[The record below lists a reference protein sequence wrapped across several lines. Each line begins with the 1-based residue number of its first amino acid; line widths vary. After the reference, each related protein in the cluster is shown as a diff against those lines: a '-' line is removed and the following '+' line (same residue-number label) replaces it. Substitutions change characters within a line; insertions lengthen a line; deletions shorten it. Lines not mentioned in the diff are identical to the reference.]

1 MSLSI
6 GIVGLPN
13 VGKSTLFQTITKK
26 QVDCANYPFCTIDP
40 NVGVVAVPD
49 TRVDKLALLTN
60 SAKKIY
66 ATVEFVDIAGL
77 VKGASEGEG
86 LGNKF
91 LANIRETDAIVYVL
105 RAFSNENIINTQENI
120 NPIRDKEILDVELI
134 CKDLDTINKRMQ
146 GLEKDIRA
154 KNKEAMAEFGV
165 LAKAKATLT
174 EQKILSEQDLS
185 EEEQRILKSFQ
196 LLTSK
201 PRIYLLNGEKEK
213 ISSDILEQFRG
224 DLPPHQT
231 KFGCGG
237 EPYLIIDILSE
248 FEVGELTQDERVELG
263 LNEGSQ
269 IDILIKKCYEL
280 LGLITF
286 LTTGPDETRA
296 WTIKKETKAPQ
307 AAGVIHGDFEKNF
320 IKAEAINWQTL
331 LDCGG
336 FSNARAKG
344 QIRMEG
350 KEYIF
355 QDGDVIEIKHG

>member
-1 MSLSI
+1 
-6 GIVGLPN
+6 
-13 VGKSTLFQTITKK
+13 
-26 QVDCANYPFCTIDP
+26 
-40 NVGVVAVPD
+40 
-49 TRVDKLALLTN
+49 
-60 SAKKIY
+60 
-66 ATVEFVDIAGL
+66 

-105 RAFSNENIINTQENI
+105 RAFANENIINTQENI

-134 CKDLDTINKRMQ
+134 FKDLDTINKRMQ

-154 KNKEAMAEFGV
+154 KNKEAIAEYAV
-165 LAKAKATLT
+165 LEKAK
-174 EQKILSEQDLS
+174 KILSEQDLT

-213 ISSDILEQFRG
+213 ISSEIIKDFEGRG
-224 DLPPHQT
+224 L
-231 KFGCGG
+231 
-237 EPYLIIDILSE
+237 PYLTIDILSE
-248 FEVGELTQDERVELG
+248 FEVGELTKEERIELG
-263 LNEGSQ
+263 
-269 IDILIKKCYEL
+269 IDESSSIDNLIKKCYEL

-286 LTTGPDETRA
+286 LTTGSDETRA

-336 FSNARAKG
+336 FSQARAKG

>member
-1 MSLSI
+1 MGLSI

-26 QVDCANYPFCTIDP
+26 QVDCVNYPFCTIDP

-77 VKGASEGEG
+77 VKGAAEGEG

-105 RAFSNENIINTQENI
+105 RAFDNENIINTQENI
-120 NPIRDKEILDVELI
+120 NPIRDKEILDMELI
-134 CKDLDTINKRMQ
+134 FKDLDTINKRMY
-146 GLEKDIRA
+146 GLEKEIRG
-154 KNKEAMAEFGV
+154 KKKEAVTEYEV
-165 LAKAKATLT
+165 LKKAKEALW
-174 EQKILSEQDLS
+174 EQKILSEQNLN
-185 EEEQRILKSFQ
+185 EEEQKILKSFQ

-201 PRIYLLNGEKEK
+201 PRIYLLNGNEKE
-213 ISSDILEQFRG
+213 IALEILEQFKKSN
-224 DLPPHQT
+224 L
-231 KFGCGG
+231 
-237 EPYLIIDILSE
+237 PYLTIDILNE
-248 FEVGELTQDERVELG
+248 FQAGDLTQEEKKELG
-263 LNEGSQ
+263 LEAVSP
-269 IDILIKKCYEL
+269 IDRLIKKCYEL

-296 WTIKKETKAPQ
+296 WTIKQGTKAPQ
-307 AAGVIHGDFEKNF
+307 AASVIHTDFEKNF

-336 FSNARAKG
+336 FSQARSKG
-344 QIRMEG
+344 LIRTEG
-350 KEYIF
+350 KGYVF
-355 QDGDVIEIKHG
+355 QDGNVIEIKHG

>member
-26 QVDCANYPFCTIDP
+26 QVDKANYPFCTIDP

-49 TRVDKLALLTN
+49 IRVDKLALLTN

-105 RAFSNENIINTQENI
+105 RAFTNENIINTQENI

-134 CKDLDTINKRMQ
+134 FKDLETINKRMQ
-146 GLEKDIRA
+146 GLEKDVRA
-154 KNKEAMAEFGV
+154 KNKEAIAEFSV
-165 LAKAKATLT
+165 LAKAKEALSM
-174 EQKILSEQDLS
+174 QKILSEQNLN

-213 ISSDILEQFRG
+213 IS
-224 DLPPHQT
+224 P
-231 KFGCGG
+231 
-237 EPYLIIDILSE
+237 
-248 FEVGELTQDERVELG
+248 
-263 LNEGSQ
+263 
-269 IDILIKKCYEL
+269 
-280 LGLITF
+280 
-286 LTTGPDETRA
+286 
-296 WTIKKETKAPQ
+296 
-307 AAGVIHGDFEKNF
+307 
-320 IKAEAINWQTL
+320 
-331 LDCGG
+331 
-336 FSNARAKG
+336 
-344 QIRMEG
+344 
-350 KEYIF
+350 
-355 QDGDVIEIKHG
+355 